1 MKKDIVLIDLFSGIG
16 GFSKGLIDAG
26 FNITRH
32 YFSEIDKHA
41 IANYKYNFPDAK
53 FIGSVIDVSGT
64 SIRDQHP
71 NEHIIVT
78 FGFPCQDISIAG
90 KRRGLVEGTRSS
102 LLFEAGRIV
111 TESKAQTFI
120 AENVKGL
127 SSVNEGRSFYEV
139 LKFLTYLNSDSP
151 QYTVEVQLLNTSWL
165 LPQNRE
171 RYYFI
176 GHIGTKCK
184 QRIFPITENDFR
196 TTERSGDTTTV
207 RTLDTQS
214 NQAVIVAQRGR
225 NPENSSDRTPGAP
238 TVQRLEVNEKGQSNA
253 LTGVQKDN
261 LVLLKCI
268 SHYGHKDK
276 DAVESDIVPTL
287 KAESHGHE
295 PMIVNTNMAGQ
306 QFENDYAGTLRAG
319 ASANYM
325 TVSNIRRL
333 TEIECER
340 LQGFPDNW
348 TKFGIY
354 EKQVWINKKEK
365 TFRIVEGVESVS
377 KTQRYKMCGN
387 AVTVSIVELIGKK
400 LLSGI

>member
-1 MKKDIVLIDLFSGIG
+1 MQ
-16 GFSKGLIDAG
+16 GLILL
-26 FNITRH
+26 ITIFRKLINTLLLTINTTSQMQNLSDQLLTFQEH
-32 YFSEIDKHA
+32 QLETNTQTNTSLSLSDSLARIFQLLESAEDSLKVQEAVSYLKQAALLLKVKH
-41 IANYKYNFPDAK
+41 K
-53 FIGSVIDVSGT
+53 
-64 SIRDQHP
+64 
-71 NEHIIVT
+71 
-78 FGFPCQDISIAG
+78 
-90 KRRGLVEGTRSS
+90 LS
-102 LLFEAGRIV
+102 LLKMSKDCPLLMKEEVSTKSLNFLPTLIQIV
-111 TESKAQTFI
+111 HNTQLKCSFLILLGYSPKIERGIILSDILEQNVSKEYFLSQKTILGKNQAQ
-120 AENVKGL
+120 
-127 SSVNEGRSFYEV
+127 
-139 LKFLTYLNSDSP
+139 
-151 QYTVEVQLLNTSWL
+151 
-165 LPQNRE
+165 
-171 RYYFI
+171 
-176 GHIGTKCK
+176 
-184 QRIFPITENDFR
+184 
-196 TTERSGDTTTV
+196 
-207 RTLDTQS
+207 TLDTQS
-214 NQAVIVAQRGR
+214 NQGVIVAQRGR

-238 TVQRLEVNEKGQSNA
+238 TVQRLEVNKKGQSNT

-261 LVLLKCI
+261 LVLVKCI

-319 ASANYM
+319 ASDNYM
-325 TVSNIRRL
+325 TVSNIRRM